1 MPQHAA
7 SNPTPTPAPAST
19 AGSAVERA
27 AERRASTIGA
37 ARKGA
42 IYGIIVSFSLAAL
55 VGIIAL
61 LGGDFGETQGRI
73 ILTTLLMGATSITA
87 LCHLAIADRAM
98 RVVGFVG
105 LAASSVA
112 LVTGLVLIWRNWNDP
127 GFDEWF
133 RVFATAGVLAVSFA
147 HANLILLLAGRRR
160 LPIRIGVVVTLAMIG
175 AVATMIIL
183 PIVSDGQIP
192 GFENEE
198 WYSRLFG
205 VVGILDVL
213 GTVVV
218 PVLAIF
224 VKDAPAVAVVDA
236 AAVDVA
242 VGDAAPATPGSATS
256 GALSL
261 RLPAD
266 LATALEERAAAEGVD
281 AATAAVAAL

>member
-1 MPQHAA
+1 MTNAHLHA
-7 SNPTPTPAPAST
+7 
-19 AGSAVERA
+19 E
-27 AERRASTIGA
+27 ERRSSTIGA

-42 IYGIIVSFSLAAL
+42 IYGIVVSFSLAAL

-61 LGGDFGETQGRI
+61 LSGDFGETQGRI
-73 ILTTLLMGATSITA
+73 ILTTLVMGATSITA

-105 LAASSVA
+105 LAASGLA
-112 LVTGLVLIWRNWNDP
+112 LVTGLVLIWRDWNSP
-127 GFDEWF
+127 GFDVWF
-133 RVFATAGVLAVSFA
+133 KVFATAGVLAVSFA

-160 LPIRIGVVVTLAMIG
+160 RVIRIGVIVTLVMIA

-192 GFENEE
+192 SYENEE

-205 VVGILDVL
+205 VVGILDAL

-224 VKDAPAVAVVDA
+224 LKDAPAVAVVDA
-236 AAVDVA
+236 AIR
-242 VGDAAPATPGSATS
+242 DAAPAAPAT
-256 GALSL
+256 AAPLSL
-261 RLPAD
+261 TLPAD
-266 LATALEERAAAEGVD
+266 LATALEQRAATEGVD
-281 AATAAVAAL
+281 AATAAIAALRRGLAADQ